1 MIIPKSEYSEIL
13 TKMKRPYN
21 CILTKSKKGYYI
33 CIPYRSFVNHS
44 FSFRFRKSNNKYR
57 PGLDYTKMIIITSL
71 NYISD
76 EKALIDDEQY
86 KETSIHF
93 KRICKDACKYVD
105 DYRNH
110 ILGIKRI
117 NSNVFKRKYYYS
129 TLKYFHKE
137 LSIIKNG

>member
-21 CILTKSKKGYYI
+21 CILTKSDKGYYI
-33 CIPYRSFVNHS
+33 CIPYRSFVNHN
-44 FSFRFRKSNNKYR
+44 FSFRFRIRNNKNR
-57 PGLDYTKMIIITSL
+57 PGLDYTKIIIITNL
-71 NYISD
+71 NYISGD
-76 EKALIDDEQY
+76 KVLIDDEQY

-93 KRICKDACKYVD
+93 KRIYKDACKYVN

-110 ILGIKRI
+110 FLGIKRI
-117 NSNVFKRKYYYS
+117 NHNMFKRKYYYS

-137 LSIIKNG
+137 LSIIKTG